1 MPILRLAYVTQFLIA
16 LIAVFTLWSEVG
28 GQGHLDLMPW
38 YAKAA
43 LGAGAAFATV
53 KATAAAVSDKQAW
66 NRRTRR
72 WCGVLLAVLVACGLA
87 TYYCHVYLETDE
99 DGQDGGDN
107 SALLRSLYEDRV
119 VSSPALGSVWR
130 EGEACL
136 APTRRVVGAG
146 YIRPEASRNNRT
158 VPRLVGAAD
167 PAGNQRGGGDRLRRG
182 EVVLLA

>member
-66 NRRTRR
+66 NRRTRK
-72 WCGVLLAVLVACGLA
+72 WCGVLLAVLVACALA

-107 SALLRSLYEDRV
+107 SALVLPVAPPTRWYRDRV
-119 VSSPALGSVWR
+119 ISSPAVGSMWR

-136 APTRRVVGAG
+136 APTRAVGAG
-146 YIRPEASRNNRT
+146 YIRPW
-158 VPRLVGAAD
+158 AAISWSSS
-167 PAGNQRGGGDRLRRG
+167 G
-182 EVVLLA
+182 

>member
-1 MPILRLAYVTQFLIA
+1 MPILRLAYATQFLIA

-53 KATAAAVSDKQAW
+53 KATASAVSDKQAW
-66 NRRTRR
+66 NRRTRK

-107 SALLRSLYEDRV
+107 SALVLPVALPTRWYRDRV
-119 VSSPALGSVWR
+119 ISSPAVGSMWR

-136 APTRRVVGAG
+136 ALQG
-146 YIRPEASRNNRT
+146 
-158 VPRLVGAAD
+158 L
-167 PAGNQRGGGDRLRRG
+167 
-182 EVVLLA
+182 

>member
-43 LGAGAAFATV
+43 LGASAAFATV
-53 KATAAAVSDKQAW
+53 KATASAVSDKQAW
-66 NRRTRR
+66 NRRTRK

-99 DGQDGGDN
+99 EGQDGGDN
-107 SALLRSLYEDRV
+107 SALVLPV
-119 VSSPALGSVWR
+119 APPVSAGGVFSSGFKPPPAETG
-130 EGEACL
+130 
-136 APTRRVVGAG
+136 GAT
-146 YIRPEASRNNRT
+146 YT
-158 VPRLVGAAD
+158 LVPRPRDFFPG
-167 PAGNQRGGGDRLRRG
+167 RG
-182 EVVLLA
+182 